1 MKRIFIFTVIL
12 FCAIQVFAQ
21 NGMIKELSGTVE
33 IKRAGQV
40 NFIAAKAG
48 DQVASDTIIST
59 GFKSTALVVVGNV
72 VLTVRPLTRLSLS
85 EISAAE
91 GTETLNVNLQAGRV
105 RVAVNPPAG
114 TRASMTTTSPV
125 ATASV
130 RGTEFEF
137 DTEVITV
144 IEGTVVFQ
152 SEDGTTVLV
161 SGGASSEVDASG
173 KPRDPLVLIA
183 EEFQPPPLP
192 GSRSGYRQEAA
203 VVRGTV
209 EFYTPLR

>member
-1 MKRIFIFTVIL
+1 MKRFFILMLIL
-12 FCAIQVFAQ
+12 FCAVQGFAQ
-21 NGMIKELSGTVE
+21 NGVITELSGTVE
-33 IKRAGQV
+33 LKYAGQAAYV
-40 NFIAAKAG
+40 PAKAG
-48 DQVASDTIIST
+48 DTVARDTVVST
-59 GFKSTALVVVGNV
+59 GFKSSAHISVGSVVI
-72 VLTVRPLTRLSLS
+72 TVRPLTRLSFS
-85 EISAAE
+85 EISAAD
-91 GTETLNVNLQAGRV
+91 GKETLNVGLQGGRV
-105 RVAVNPPAG
+105 RVTVDPPAG

-137 DTEVITV
+137 DTEVVTV

-161 SGGASSEVDASG
+161 SGGASSEIDASG
-173 KPRDPLVLIA
+173 RPRDPLVLIA

-203 VVRGTV
+203 VLRGTI
-209 EFYTPLR
+209 EIYTPLR